1 MKKIAFSTVFLFS
14 LASADYVNG
23 IIATVENQPITNYEL
38 NTVMKKMNID
48 NQKALNLLIR
58 ERLEDAQIVAL
69 NIAVNGFEV
78 ESKIE
83 QLAKANGMDKATF
96 KEALTSRG
104 IDYNAFKQNVEKNL
118 KKEKLYARIL
128 NNPSQNITLEN
139 AKKFYE
145 ANPGMF
151 AQFDTI
157 NVARY
162 SSNSRQNLETVVKSP
177 MSMPSGVSIE
187 NLSLTYK
194 NLNPQLRYIFINSK
208 DKTFTPIFQIAANE
222 FEMFYIVSREGS
234 YLPDFASVEQQVVN
248 AMASQEQEIA
258 VADYFNK
265 LRVKANIE
273 ILKR

>member
-1 MKKIAFSTVFLFS
+1 MKKIVFSTIFLFS
-14 LASADYVNG
+14 LAGADYVNG
-23 IIATVENQPITNYEL
+23 IIATVENQPITSYEL

-69 NIAVNGFEV
+69 NIVVNGFEV

-83 QLAKANGMDKATF
+83 QLAKTNGMDAATF
-96 KEALTSRG
+96 KEALDSKG
-104 IDYNAFKQNVEKNL
+104 IDYNAFKQDVEKNL
-118 KKEKLYARIL
+118 KREKLYARIL
-128 NNPSQNITLEN
+128 NNQSQNITPEN

-162 SSNSRQNLETVVKSP
+162 SSDSRQNLETIIKSP

-187 NLSLTYK
+187 NLSLTSK

-222 FEMFYIVSREGS
+222 FEMFYIISREGS
-234 YLPDFASVEQQVVN
+234 YLPDFESVEQQVVN

>member
-69 NIAVNGFEV
+69 NIVANDFEV

-83 QLAKANGMDKATF
+83 QLAKASGMDEATF
-96 KEALTSRG
+96 KEGLASSG
-104 IDYNAFKQNVEKNL
+104 IDYNTFKQDVEKNL

-128 NNPSQNITLEN
+128 NSQSKNITLEN

-187 NLSLTYK
+187 NLSLTSK

-248 AMASQEQEIA
+248 AMANQEQEIM

>member
-104 IDYNAFKQNVEKNL
+104 IDYNAFKQDVEKNL

-187 NLSLTYK
+187 NLNLTSK

-208 DKTFTPIFQIAANE
+208 DKTFTPIFRIAANE

>member
-69 NIAVNGFEV
+69 NITVNGFEV

-187 NLSLTYK
+187 NLSLTSK